1 MHFTIERL
9 ISDDENI
16 LIYYKNAQTLWT
28 EILSQFNYQDSYEL
42 AQTLTDMQLVF
53 EKRCGGRWIG
63 QEIMVITGIA
73 QFYTI
78 EEGFGENLEK
88 AKLIYKAITLSYCS
102 MEVKGIAEEVAKSYF
117 LKEA

>member
-9 ISDDENI
+9 ISADENI
-16 LIYYKNAQTLWT
+16 LIYYKNAQLLWK
-28 EILSQFNYQDSYEL
+28 EILEQTHYQDSYEL
-42 AQTLTDMQLVF
+42 AQQLTNMQFAF
-53 EKRCGGRWIG
+53 EHKCGGRWIG

-78 EEGFGENLEK
+78 DEGFGNNIDK

-117 LKEA
+117 LKEE